1 MFAKISSIDVAILN
15 KVNELAER
23 YGLKPYDFDAS
34 LDTDTGH
41 FQFDSAAAGDKYP
54 AYAAMLEALG
64 CTEGVFPST
73 NMTELY
79 DALDHAIRSAPR
91 VWSR

>member
-1 MFAKISSIDVAILN
+1 MFAKISNIDVAILN

-41 FQFDSAAAGDKYP
+41 FQFDSAPTGEKYP
-54 AYAAMLEALG
+54 AYLAMKEALG
-64 CTEGVFPST
+64 CQDDVFPST

-79 DALDHAIRSAPR
+79 DALDHAIRTAPR